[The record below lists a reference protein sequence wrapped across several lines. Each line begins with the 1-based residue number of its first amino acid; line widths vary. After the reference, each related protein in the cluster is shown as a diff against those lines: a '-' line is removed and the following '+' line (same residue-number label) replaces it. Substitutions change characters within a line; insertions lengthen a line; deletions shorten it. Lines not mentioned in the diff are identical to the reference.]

1 MNTMVP
7 NTPVDTGIELF
18 GRRIL
23 LPLLTG
29 PIGSLRAQF
38 HPEDDIRDYNRKC
51 IEAAGKRAC
60 TSASAT
66 ACLTV

>member
-18 GRRIL
+18 GRHIQ

-29 PIGSLRAQF
+29 PISSLRAQF
-38 HPEDDIRDYNRKC
+38 HSEDDIRDYNR
-51 IEAAGKRAC
+51 
-60 TSASAT
+60 
-66 ACLTV
+66 